1 MPIPHLLAVMSRSLT
16 KLPKPAPLCSMRPPW
31 VLSAFALILAGCGKE
46 PVPAPPETPPAPEGA
61 TAETAPAEQLATFG
75 GGCFWCT
82 EAVME
87 RLEGVSDVRS
97 GYMGGHLENP
107 TYEQVCRKD
116 TGHVEVIQLSY
127 DPDKITYDE
136 LLDVFW
142 QAHDPTTLDRQGE
155 DRGPQYRSVI
165 FTHTPDQKNRAE
177 LSKRALDDS
186 GKLSGPV
193 VTEIREASTFWLAEE
208 NHQDFYRNNP
218 NFGYCRAV
226 ISPKMKKMGFE

>member
-1 MPIPHLLAVMSRSLT
+1 MTPTLTNLPRPILLLPLT
-16 KLPKPAPLCSMRPPW
+16 
-31 VLSAFALILAGCGKE
+31 ALLLTGCGGD
-46 PVPAPPETPPAPEGA
+46 P
-61 TAETAPAEQLATFG
+61 APAEPPVPESTAEAEAEPAPATEIATFG

-87 RLEGVSDVRS
+87 KLEGVVDVKS
-97 GYMGGHLENP
+97 GYMGGHVGSP

-127 DPDKITYDE
+127 DPDKISYDE

-165 FTHTPDQKNRAE
+165 FTHTPDQRNRAE
-177 LSKRALDDS
+177 HSRRALDGS
-186 GKLSGPV
+186 GKLTAPV
-193 VTEIREASTFWLAEE
+193 VTEIRDAAKFWEAEAD
-208 NHQDFYRNNP
+208 HQDFYRRNP
-218 NFGYCRAV
+218 DFGYCRAV
-226 ISPKMKKMGFE
+226 ISPKMKKLGFE

>member
-1 MPIPHLLAVMSRSLT
+1 MTPILTNILKPLRCFPLLAL
-16 KLPKPAPLCSMRPPW
+16 
-31 VLSAFALILAGCGKE
+31 VLSGCGGDTAS
-46 PVPAPPETPPAPEGA
+46 VPPEAPASEES
-61 TAETAPAEQLATFG
+61 AETGTTPASTKTELATFG

-87 RLEGVSDVRS
+87 RLEGVTDVKS
-97 GYMGGHLENP
+97 GYMGGHVENP

-116 TGHVEVIQLSY
+116 TGHVEVIQLSF

-177 LSKRALDDS
+177 LSKRALDES
-186 GKLSGPV
+186 GKLADPV
-193 VTEIREASTFWLAEE
+193 VTEIREASTFWLAEA

>member
-1 MPIPHLLAVMSRSLT
+1 MRLSKPPLPPLSLLAFTALLSLSSCS
-16 KLPKPAPLCSMRPPW
+16 KKPEAS
-31 VLSAFALILAGCGKE
+31 K
-46 PVPAPPETPPAPEGA
+46 
-61 TAETAPAEQLATFG
+61 AEQPTSDAAPAGTSGETSTTIATFG

-87 RLEGVSDVRS
+87 RLEGVLDAKS
-97 GYMGGHLENP
+97 GYMGGSVENP
-107 TYEQVCRKD
+107 TYEQVCQKN
-116 TGHVEVIQLSY
+116 TGHVEVIQVSF

-142 QAHDPTTLDRQGE
+142 QVHDPTTLDRQGE

-165 FTHTPDQKNRAE
+165 FTHDPDQKNRAE
-177 LSKRALDDS
+177 LSKRALDES
-186 GKLSGPV
+186 GKLSNPV
-193 VTEIREASTFWLAEE
+193 VTEIREAATFWLAEA

-226 ISPKMKKMGFE
+226 ISPKMKKFGFE

>member
-1 MPIPHLLAVMSRSLT
+1 MTETLTILRNRLRLLPLAAVLLT
-16 KLPKPAPLCSMRPPW
+16 
-31 VLSAFALILAGCGKE
+31 GCGGE
-46 PVPAPPETPPAPEGA
+46 PSTTPAEPPAEEDTTEAAPTEETPA
-61 TAETAPAEQLATFG
+61 TAIATFG

-87 RLEGVSDVRS
+87 RLEGVVDVKS
-97 GYMGGHLENP
+97 GYMGGHVENP

-116 TGHVEVIQLSY
+116 TGHVEVIQVSY
-127 DPDKITYDE
+127 APDKITYDE

-165 FTHTPDQKNRAE
+165 FTHTLDQRNRAE
-177 LSKRALDDS
+177 LSKRALDNS
-186 GKLSGPV
+186 GKLSDPV
-193 VTEIREASTFWLAEE
+193 VTEIREASTFWLAEA

-226 ISPKMKKMGFE
+226 ISPKMKKLGFE

>member
-1 MPIPHLLAVMSRSLT
+1 MRLSKPPLPPLSLLAFTALLSLSSCS
-16 KLPKPAPLCSMRPPW
+16 KKPEVS
-31 VLSAFALILAGCGKE
+31 K
-46 PVPAPPETPPAPEGA
+46 
-61 TAETAPAEQLATFG
+61 AEQPTSDAAPAGTSGETSTTIATFG

-87 RLEGVSDVRS
+87 RLEGVLDAKS
-97 GYMGGHLENP
+97 GYMGGSVENP
-107 TYEQVCRKD
+107 TYEQVCQKN
-116 TGHVEVIQLSY
+116 TGHVEVIQVSF

-142 QAHDPTTLDRQGE
+142 QVHDPTTLDRQGE

-165 FTHTPDQKNRAE
+165 FTHDPDQKNRAE
-177 LSKRALDDS
+177 LSKRALDES
-186 GKLSGPV
+186 GKLSNPV
-193 VTEIREASTFWLAEE
+193 VTEIREAATFWLAEA

-226 ISPKMKKMGFE
+226 ISTKMKKFGFE

>member
-1 MPIPHLLAVMSRSLT
+1 MTPTLTNLPKPLRFLPLLAVIFT
-16 KLPKPAPLCSMRPPW
+16 
-31 VLSAFALILAGCGKE
+31 GCGGDSA
-46 PVPAPPETPPAPEGA
+46 PVPPDPKETVESEA
-61 TAETAPAEQLATFG
+61 APASAKTELATFG

-87 RLEGVSDVRS
+87 RLEGVGDVKS
-97 GYMGGHLENP
+97 GYMGGHVENP

-116 TGHVEVIQLSY
+116 TGHVEVIQLTY
-127 DPDKITYDE
+127 DPDKISYDE

-177 LSKRALDDS
+177 LSKRALDES
-186 GKLSGPV
+186 GKLSDPV
-193 VTEIREASTFWLAEE
+193 VTEIREATTFWLAEA

-226 ISPKMKKMGFE
+226 ISPKLKKLGFE

>member
-1 MPIPHLLAVMSRSLT
+1 MTLTRQSLPLFSLLAFAALLFFSSCSEKTEVSDSRQRESD
-16 KLPKPAPLCSMRPPW
+16 A
-31 VLSAFALILAGCGKE
+31 
-46 PVPAPPETPPAPEGA
+46 
-61 TAETAPAEQLATFG
+61 APAETPGKTLPAIATFG

-87 RLEGVSDVRS
+87 RLEGVLDVKS
-97 GYMGGHLENP
+97 GYMGGSIENP
-107 TYEQVCRKD
+107 TYEQVCQKN
-116 TGHVEVIQLSY
+116 TGHVEVIQVSF

-142 QAHDPTTLDRQGE
+142 QVHDPTTLDRQGE

-165 FTHTPDQKNRAE
+165 FAHNPDQKNWAE
-177 LSKRALDDS
+177 LSKRALVES
-186 GKLSGPV
+186 GKLSNPV
-193 VTEIREASTFWLAEE
+193 VTEIRDAAPFWLAEA

-226 ISPKMKKMGFE
+226 ISPKMKKFGFE